1 MSLAVGFAHGYAKV
15 QSYIFFSEY
24 DVFSSSR
31 RLAYLCAGVWSR
43 GGGASAAVCDKEE
56 QFRDGLLLFVFFF
69 VFLHFGLCRCPG
81 FGTWQAE
88 CINN

>member
-1 MSLAVGFAHGYAKV
+1 MSLAVEFAHGYVKM

-24 DVFSSSR
+24 HVFFFVGTISVPVCR
-31 RLAYLCAGVWSR
+31 RMEQGR
-43 GGGASAAVCDKEE
+43 GAAAAVCDKEE
-56 QFRDGLLLFVFFF
+56 QYRDGLLLFVFFF
-69 VFLHFGLCRCPG
+69 VSLHFGLCRCPG